1 MPIELTFREWDRYEP
16 DGWSSHGAVITETSE
31 LDKVRSALGAYK
43 TLVIKHWYYRGARSP
58 DLVVVEDID
67 SFLDYLRENANAG
80 DAIDVYDITGLLSE
94 ERCIASGKCPDQGGE
109 IPQRGAY

>member
-16 DGWSSHGAVITETSE
+16 DGWSHHGAVITETSE
-31 LDKVRSALGAYK
+31 LNKVRGALDAYK
-43 TLVIKHWYYRGARSP
+43 TLVIKHWHYRGSRSP

-67 SFLDYLRENANAG
+67 GFLDYLRENANAG

-94 ERCIASGKCPDQGGE
+94 ERRIASGKCPDQSGE
-109 IPQRGAY
+109 VPLRGAY